1 MVPIDLIT
9 YALWRRLA
17 KGAVSGVKSMRVEEQ
32 KLIILTNNGEEL
44 TMTFPTPKDGVSI
57 ADIRID
63 ENNHLICTLSD
74 GNIIDAGALPT
85 SSTST
90 TLPIASKTRLGGIKV
105 GKNLSIEEDGTLNA
119 AGGGSGT
126 GTSDYDELVNKP
138 TLNGIEISG
147 EKTAADYGIKE
158 DKTYI
163 FTQETPTTE
172 WVIKHNMG
180 KYPAI
185 IIVDDN
191 KYQVWAEIQ
200 FVDLNTV
207 KAIFTTEF
215 TGQAFL
221 N

>member
-9 YALWRRLA
+9 YALWKRLA
-17 KGAVSGVKSMRVEEQ
+17 TGAVSGVKSMRVEGQ
-32 KLIILTNNGEEL
+32 KLIILTNSGQEL

-63 ENNHLICTLSD
+63 ENGHLICTLSD

-85 SSTST
+85 TSSPTS
-90 TLPIASKTRLGGIKV
+90 LPIASATRLGGIKV
-105 GKNLSIEEDGTLNA
+105 GKNLRIESDGTLNA
-119 AGGGSGT
+119 VGGSGT
-126 GTSDYDELVNKP
+126 GTSDYLDLENKP

-147 EKTAADYGIKE
+147 DKTAADYGIKE

-163 FTQETPTTE
+163 FTQTEPTME

-185 IIVDDN
+185 MIVDDD

-200 FVDLNTV
+200 FIDLNTV
-207 KAIFTTEF
+207 KAMFTSEF